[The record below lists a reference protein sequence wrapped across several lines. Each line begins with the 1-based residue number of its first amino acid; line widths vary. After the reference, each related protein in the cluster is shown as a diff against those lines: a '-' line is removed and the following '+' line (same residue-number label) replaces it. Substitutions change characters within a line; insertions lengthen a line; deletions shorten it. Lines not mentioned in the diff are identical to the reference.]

1 MGSGLVFPS
10 KVRREA
16 LQLAGRAEPCSS
28 RLEGRIPG
36 RGGYREGS
44 GGVTLELGFWAG
56 DMELLWGAKA
66 PLSSRPLNTRAFLGL
81 SLMWKKPPGG
91 RGWGLSR

>member
-1 MGSGLVFPS
+1 M
-10 KVRREA
+10 
-16 LQLAGRAEPCSS
+16 
-28 RLEGRIPG
+28 
-36 RGGYREGS
+36 
-44 GGVTLELGFWAG
+44 TLELGFWAG

>member
-1 MGSGLVFPS
+1 MGYGLVFPS

-36 RGGYREGS
+36 RGGYREGEKV
-44 GGVTLELGFWAG
+44 GVK
-56 DMELLWGAKA
+56 LLCLW
-66 PLSSRPLNTRAFLGL
+66 SREDLYC
-81 SLMWKKPPGG
+81 
-91 RGWGLSR
+91 